1 MKVYRYS
8 SEKEIVSVALGF
20 RPNSS
25 KSERQVCYALKR
37 PRRVGTPY
45 EGLYGETPPE
55 RGTFFRLEVYD
66 RVKQIFNKSKALG
79 ILLAEIYKRAAK
91 FVIWVCER
99 AQKG

>member
-25 KSERQVCYALKR
+25 KSEQQLCYAFKR
-37 PRRVGTPY
+37 PGGGTPY

-55 RGTFFRLEVYD
+55 RGTFFRLEMCD
-66 RVKQIFNKSKALG
+66 RVG
-79 ILLAEIYKRAAK
+79 ILLVEIYKRVEK

>member
-1 MKVYRYS
+1 M
-8 SEKEIVSVALGF
+8 VSVALGF

-25 KSERQVCYALKR
+25 KD
-37 PRRVGTPY
+37 RVGTPY

-79 ILLAEIYKRAAK
+79 ILLVEIYKRAAK
-91 FVIWVCER
+91 SVIWVCER